1 MWSAINTAISNLNN
15 NKYFFGMVMLLLNTG
30 SRYIEIDFFSKNQR
44 RIFNTTLLRRLL
56 IFTICFTATRDII
69 VSLIITG
76 CFIIFVM
83 NLFNEESDYCV
94 LPEYLKKFDLN
105 NDGVLSEEELQKA
118 AEVLKKE
125 GQDEALL
132 DIEQTKPVKATAT
145 GSPS

>member
-1 MWSAINTAISNLNN
+1 
-15 NKYFFGMVMLLLNTG
+15 
-30 SRYIEIDFFSKNQR
+30 
-44 RIFNTTLLRRLL
+44 
-56 IFTICFTATRDII
+56 
-69 VSLIITG
+69 
-76 CFIIFVM
+76 M

-132 DIEQTKPVKATAT
+132 DIEQTKPVKTTAA
-145 GSPS
+145 GSTS